1 MLNMKRYT
9 KPVIFIDPELAE
21 GVYAESGAARQIM
34 QKTTPAA
41 SVTIA
46 KVDTA
51 AVPIAFTVSTSGAT
65 GIVTLGI
72 SFNDT
77 IADLSI
83 SGGTV
88 SCDYAEGSVVLSY
101 DSSNTYFIV
110 SVTPQN
116 VDAAA
121 FTFTGYQIR

>member
-1 MLNMKRYT
+1 MKRYT

-34 QKTTPAA
+34 QETAPAA
-41 SVTIA
+41 SVTIT
-46 KVDTA
+46 KVDNPA
-51 AVPIAFTVSTSGAT
+51 APIAFTVSTSGAT

-72 SFNDT
+72 SFNDA
-77 IADLSI
+77 IANLSI

-88 SCDYAEGSVVLSY
+88 SSSYSEGSVVLSY
-101 DSSNTYFIV
+101 DSSNTYFVV

-116 VDAAA
+116 KDAAA
-121 FTFTGYQIR
+121 FTFTGYWIQ

>member
-1 MLNMKRYT
+1 
-9 KPVIFIDPELAE
+9 
-21 GVYAESGAARQIM
+21 M
-34 QKTTPAA
+34 QETTPAA

-101 DSSNTYFIV
+101 DSSTTYFIV